1 MGHLFI
7 VVILVGL
14 VLPMAAIL
22 FVRFSRFKS
31 E

>member
-7 VVILVGL
+7 GVTRVGL

-22 FVRFSRFKS
+22 CVRFSRFKS

>member
-1 MGHLFI
+1 MGELLI
-7 VVILVGL
+7 AVTLIGL

-22 FVRFSRFKS
+22 FVKMTRFKS